1 VPVATLG
8 FLLDQYPGRPFAPYL
23 KMIAELRPLRISNRS
38 MWGGI
43 YSTGNILKSTKVLD
57 KKFST

>member
-8 FLLDQYPGRPFAPYL
+8 FLLDQYPGHPFAPYL
-23 KMIAELRPLRISNRS
+23 KPIAELQPLRVSISS
-38 MWGGI
+38 MWGDI
-43 YSTGNILKSTKVLD
+43 YSTGNILKSSKVLD